1 MKTLIMI
8 IALTFAFT
16 LKAQDPDPDIF
27 NQNWYLYEIYDSD
40 LGTYFYVEG
49 YQPYGGDPM
58 IPQISP
64 YVIIDESFNFNGL
77 GICNTF
83 EGTLEYDIINNNFR
97 TVSVT
102 QTNESCG
109 FYEDMDE
116 PSIIGPFG
124 YVDPDPTFYTI
135 ISPQVTDD
143 SDGFQTLRYGTQP
156 FVGYTYRNTPILGV
170 DEFEKHRLKV
180 FPNPVKNLL
189 NIQSEIESIDTI
201 VIFDATG
208 KRVTALSPAASYYAL
223 DTSSLP
229 GGLYFLEISTTQSK
243 EIYRIV
249 KE

>member
-16 LKAQDPDPDIF
+16 LKAQDPDIF
-27 NQNWYLYEIYDSD
+27 DQTWYLYEVYDTD
-40 LGTYFYVEG
+40 TGDIFYVEN
-49 YQPYGGDPM
+49 YEPS
-58 IPQISP
+58 ISP
-64 YVIIDESFNFNGL
+64 YILIDQAYNFNGFA
-77 GICNTF
+77 ICNSF
-83 EGTLEYDIINNNFR
+83 QGTMEYSVPDMAFR
-97 TVSVT
+97 VVT
-102 QTNESCG
+102 TSQTSNSCG
-109 FYEDMDE
+109 FWGDWYE
-116 PSIIGPFG
+116 PLIIGPFG
-124 YVDPDPTFYTI
+124 YVDPDPNWFTI
-135 ISPQVTDD
+135 IDPVVTDD
-143 SDGFQTLRYGTQP
+143 PDGFQTFSFITQP
-156 FVGYTYRNTPILGV
+156 FVYYTYRNTPILGV
-170 DEFEKHRLKV
+170 DVFEKHRLKV